1 MNDKDSFSFFET
13 ILEREGLGVRRSFR
27 ELPLPPETLDTFP
40 RRYRLPR
47 KDIRL
52 PLHILSPRQK
62 EVIFCLFYD
71 SLTEDETARI
81 LGISRRSVRT
91 HRTRALE
98 KLKNALGD
106 RPP

>member
-1 MNDKDSFSFFET
+1 RF
-13 ILEREGLGVRRSFR
+13 FR

-40 RRYRLPR
+40 KRYRLPR
-47 KDIRL
+47 RDIHL

-71 SLTEDETARI
+71 CLTEDETARF

-91 HRTRALE
+91 HKQRALQ
-98 KLKNALGD
+98 KLKNALGNK
-106 RPP
+106 PP